1 MKNKNT
7 YSMLVQSQEKGRSI
21 FESSIYG
28 LVVLCTAFS
37 AWQFAAHSIMLP
49 GMNHVD
55 KNADTEM
62 VAQIPTEQPV
72 AVASN
77 ANATA
82 L

>member
-7 YSMLVQSQEKGRSI
+7 YSLLVQSQEKGRSI
-21 FESSIYG
+21 FEATLYG
-28 LVVLCTAFS
+28 LVVICTAFS
-37 AWQFAAHSIMLP
+37 AWEFASHSIMLP

-62 VAQIPTEQPV
+62 VAQMPAEKPV

-77 ANATA
+77 ADASA

>member
-7 YSMLVQSQEKGRSI
+7 YSLLVQSQEKGRSI
-21 FESSIYG
+21 FEASIYG
-28 LVVLCTAFS
+28 LVVLCTVFS

-55 KNADTEM
+55 KNAETQMAAGTPAEN
-62 VAQIPTEQPV
+62 PV
-72 AVASN
+72 AIANN
-77 ANATA
+77 AEATA